1 MTDPHIACK
10 DVCDIVT
17 PQQPLAAGNFKWLLL
32 QFFFILMEHMV
43 TLHDRPQDLAGRS
56 DNGLMFKRKRV
67 CENENRKK

>member
-1 MTDPHIACK
+1 MTDPHIACN

-17 PQQPLAAGNFKWLLL
+17 PFY
-32 QFFFILMEHMV
+32 FILMEHMI
-43 TLHDRPQDLAGRS
+43 TLHDSLQDLAGRS

>member
-10 DVCDIVT
+10 DVRDIVT
-17 PQQPLAAGNFKWLLL
+17 PFY
-32 QFFFILMEHMV
+32 FILMEHMI
-43 TLHDRPQDLAGRS
+43 TLHDSLQDLAGRS

>member
-17 PQQPLAAGNFKWLLL
+17 PFY
-32 QFFFILMEHMV
+32 FILMEHMI
-43 TLHDRPQDLAGRS
+43 TLHDSLQDLAGRS

>member
-17 PQQPLAAGNFKWLLL
+17 LFY
-32 QFFFILMEHMV
+32 FILMEHMI
-43 TLHDRPQDLAGRS
+43 TLHDSLQDLAGRS

>member
-1 MTDPHIACK
+1 MRIGLVTDPHIACK

-17 PQQPLAAGNFKWLLL
+17 PFY
-32 QFFFILMEHMV
+32 FILMEHMV
-43 TLHDRPQDLAGRS
+43 TLHDSPQDLAGQS